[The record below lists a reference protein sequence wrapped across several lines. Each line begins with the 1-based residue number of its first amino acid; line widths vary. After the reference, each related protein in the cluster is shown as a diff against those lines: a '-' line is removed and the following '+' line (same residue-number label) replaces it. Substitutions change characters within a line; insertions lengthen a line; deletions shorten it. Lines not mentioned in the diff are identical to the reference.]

1 MARCSAADDRWTY
14 LCFEGVE
21 KLLHK
26 WLHPVDHSKDH
37 PVEGKVVQAINA
49 SNDEL
54 DEKQKIRGAIRT
66 DFILSAEIIVI
77 ALGTM
82 ESQSIGMQAIVLSTI
97 AVLMTAGVYG
107 LVAAILKIDDLGIWM
122 QMREGTTSGIK
133 FQQKLGRMLV
143 AIAPYLMRFLAVAGT
158 AAMFLV
164 GGGIV
169 VHGIPPLHHWMEHA
183 FEPLHHVAL
192 VGGFAYWFAEALF
205 NLVIGVGAGLI
216 LVLLLNSGRKL
227 LSRKHAK

>member
-1 MARCSAADDRWTY
+1 
-14 LCFEGVE
+14 
-21 KLLHK
+21 
-26 WLHPVDHSKDH
+26 
-37 PVEGKVVQAINA
+37 
-49 SNDEL
+49 
-54 DEKQKIRGAIRT
+54 
-66 DFILSAEIIVI
+66 
-77 ALGTM
+77 M
-82 ESQSIGMQAIVLSTI
+82 ESQSIGMQALVLSTI
-97 AVLMTAGVYG
+97 AVLMTVGVYG

-169 VHGIPPLHHWMEHA
+169 VHGIPPLHHWMEHT

-192 VGGFAYWFAEALF
+192 VGGFAYWFAETLF